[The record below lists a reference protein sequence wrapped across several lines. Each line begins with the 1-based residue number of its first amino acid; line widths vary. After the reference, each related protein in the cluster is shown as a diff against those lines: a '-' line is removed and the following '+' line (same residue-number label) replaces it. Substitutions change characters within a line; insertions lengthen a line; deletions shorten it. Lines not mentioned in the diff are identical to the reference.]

1 MNKLKFI
8 LSLCLF
14 LNMSCFANPKEETI
28 VCIHGFLGAP
38 WNMYFL
44 KKNFEKHGWQV
55 INWKYASRDQTI
67 SEHAQELITQI
78 IKIQEDNPD
87 KQICFVAHSL
97 GCLILRA
104 ALNVPNCPKNV
115 KTSKIVLIAPPN
127 NGSVWGRTLDRFSL
141 FKKFRKDFSGKELCS
156 CENFDHLGKFPE
168 SANILVIAG
177 NLGFNPWIGKENDG
191 TVAIDETY
199 LDTEHK
205 HVTIRRGHKTIIFSK
220 KTFSLAL
227 DFLRDGAIN

>member
-1 MNKLKFI
+1 MKKLKLIVLFF
-8 LSLCLF
+8 LF
-14 LNMSCFANPKEETI
+14 LNTSLFANPKEEII
-28 VCIHGFLGAP
+28 VCIHGFLGSP

-55 INWKYASRDQTI
+55 TNWKYASRDNTI
-67 SEHAQELITQI
+67 KNHAEELTKEL
-78 IKIQEDNPD
+78 IKIQDENPD

-104 ALNVPNCPKNV
+104 ALNEPTCPSKVKNA
-115 KTSKIVLIAPPN
+115 KIVLIAPPN
-127 NGSVWGRTLDRFSL
+127 NGVVWGRTLDRFSL
-141 FKKFRKDFSGKELCS
+141 FRKFRKDYSGEELCS
-156 CENFDHLGKFPE
+156 YQNFDHLGQFPA
-168 SANILVIAG
+168 SANVLVIAG
-177 NLGFNPWIGKENDG
+177 NLGFNPWIKKENDG

-199 LDTEHK
+199 LDTKHK

-227 DFLRDGAIN
+227 DFLRNGIIN